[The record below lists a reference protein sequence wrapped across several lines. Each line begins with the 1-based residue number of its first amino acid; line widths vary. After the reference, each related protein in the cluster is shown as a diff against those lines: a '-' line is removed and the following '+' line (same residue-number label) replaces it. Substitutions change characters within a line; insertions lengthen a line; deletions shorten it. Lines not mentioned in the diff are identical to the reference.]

1 MDREY
6 IYDVNG
12 LNGVEKT
19 VAKARRVLEI
29 LGHDSP
35 NLKGLVD
42 PDAKIV
48 EMASFLGRNPGIDDL
63 MEYSDQLRAA
73 FYLYQGS
80 AYRDINPFL
89 RKNHGLN
96 RSENPTFKEMP
107 TNSLDIEAYEDD
119 FFFEEDDFDFGKMPE
134 YTFRTVDTIDA
145 LDLLIESQKPLEED
159 TVLYHGSDI
168 SMYKD
173 MDGVNEIEDLIALN
187 YSGDSHHVT
196 QDAYLSTTLNI
207 SGRFCD
213 ESPVITAISVP
224 KGTHILGP
232 FGGEGEILLGRGYEL
247 EFVKSEIID
256 GKVFVY
262 TKLHERK
269 KIVTKSEDE
278 IQITDEVDA
287 VDAILKDN
295 EKNYSHH
302 QGL

>member
-29 LGHDSP
+29 LGQDSP
-35 NLKGLVD
+35 NLKGLSD
-42 PDAKIV
+42 PDATIV
-48 EMASFLGRNPGIDDL
+48 EMSSFLGRNPGIDDL
-63 MEYSDQLRAA
+63 MDYSDQLRAA

-96 RSENPTFKEMP
+96 RSENPTFKEIP
-107 TNSLDIEAYEDD
+107 TNSFDIEAYEDD

-173 MDGVNEIEDLIALN
+173 MDA
-187 YSGDSHHVT
+187 
-196 QDAYLSTTLNI
+196 
-207 SGRFCD
+207 
-213 ESPVITAISVP
+213 
-224 KGTHILGP
+224 
-232 FGGEGEILLGRGYEL
+232 
-247 EFVKSEIID
+247 
-256 GKVFVY
+256 
-262 TKLHERK
+262 
-269 KIVTKSEDE
+269 
-278 IQITDEVDA
+278 VDA
-287 VDAILKDN
+287 VLKDN
-295 EKNYSHH
+295 EKDYSHH

>member
-19 VAKARRVLEI
+19 VAKAKRVLEI

-35 NLKGLVD
+35 NLKGIVD

-48 EMASFLGRNPGIDDL
+48 GMASFLGRNPGIDDL
-63 MEYSDQLRAA
+63 IEYSDQLRAA

-96 RSENPTFKEMP
+96 RSGNPTFKEMP
-107 TNSLDIEAYEDD
+107 TNSLDIEAYSD
-119 FFFEEDDFDFGKMPE
+119 DDFDFGKMPE
-134 YTFRTVDTIDA
+134 YTFRMVDTIDA

-159 TVLYHGSDI
+159 TVLYHGGGI

-173 MDGVNEIEDLIALN
+173 IEGVNEIEDLITLN
-187 YSGDSHHVT
+187 YSGDSHRVT
-196 QDAYLSTTLNI
+196 QYGYLSTTLNI

-232 FGGEGEILLGRGYEL
+232 FGGEGEILLGRGYKL
-247 EFVKSEIID
+247 EFVKSEIMD

-262 TKLHERK
+262 TKLHERE
-269 KIVTKSEDE
+269 KIVTRSEDE

-287 VDAILKDN
+287 VDAVLKDN
-295 EKNYSHH
+295 EKDYSHH